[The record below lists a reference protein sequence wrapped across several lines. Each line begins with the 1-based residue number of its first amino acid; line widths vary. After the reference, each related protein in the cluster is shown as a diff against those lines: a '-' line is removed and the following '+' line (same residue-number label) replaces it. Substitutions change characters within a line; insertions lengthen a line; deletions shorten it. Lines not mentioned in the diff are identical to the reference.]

1 MKKKNL
7 IMILL
12 IILVIII
19 LGLVVYFLKQ
29 KENSNDVNQSKQ
41 NYYIVDGAIYEKL
54 EEVNENT
61 IKNNVKK
68 INNIFENHLNN
79 MNVYFSTIPSK
90 EYYLDNENSANNEFK
105 YMENMIKSELNESIK
120 YIEISDTLDL
130 TNFYK
135 TDMHWKQESL
145 AKTVEKLEEEMNV
158 ESTELEYEKE
168 TLGDFYGTY
177 YKELNDTTI
186 GQDELIYL
194 TNSMIE
200 NSTVYNEEKNI
211 QEPVYNLPKTEET
224 NNKYDVFLSGAT
236 AIQEIENKSINNG
249 KKLIIFR
256 DSFGSSIVPLLIK
269 DYGEI
274 LLVDIRY
281 VNSNLL
287 SNYIDFNEYENQ
299 DVLFLYN
306 SRVINKSGIFR

>member
-41 NYYIVDGAIYEKL
+41 NYYIFDRAIYEKL

-145 AKTVEKLEEEMNV
+145 AKT
-158 ESTELEYEKE
+158 
-168 TLGDFYGTY
+168 TY

-186 GQDELIYL
+186 GPDELIYL

-211 QEPVYNLPKTEET
+211 QEPVYNLARTEET

>member
-41 NYYIVDGAIYEKL
+41 NYYIFDRAIYEKL

-68 INNIFENHLNN
+68 INNILENHLNN

-90 EYYLDNENSANNEFK
+90 EYYLDNENPVNNEFK

-135 TDMHWKQESL
+135 TDMHWRQESL

-186 GQDELIYL
+186 GPDELIYL

-211 QEPVYNLPKTEET
+211 QEPVYNLARTEET